1 MTVVLASSV
10 TYVQYD
16 AAVHCVYIELY
27 SAIPSWQLLMAHI
40 VAVYNTSLSKAR
52 AGGS

>member
-16 AAVHCVYIELY
+16 AAVHCVYI
-27 SAIPSWQLLMAHI
+27 